1 MDEQLVQFIE
11 NYLSLARFR
20 NVSEENPI
28 KFEIQPDSANPTRRF
43 IVVVSPVE
51 PTFARLP
58 YNVIWIPSDSN
69 RPDFNQIL
77 KRVGHIAADIYNATW
92 EVITAYEDLWIP
104 EQFYQPVVEN
114 PRLHGIETD
123 SDVTGPA
130 SSSEHG
136 LVVLSADH
144 PEARVVELADP
155 RNTNARYPNFHTHP
169 DYPRTMIWINDND
182 YALVS
187 TSAPPQQGMM
197 LFIVGRSNTN
207 PNEWIAVWR
216 FPTEDDLVVI
226 DRSLL
231 SITITGVSTMPEQSI
246 QNYTVTALYADLR
259 QEQLDLSTLDF
270 FTVSD
275 SGIANLDQNSGVLT
289 VGNITSNRTLTLSA
303 QYTEDGIT
311 VQDTHD
317 VLVTTGLEIT
327 TLQIIGAD
335 TVDENT
341 TEQYI
346 VRAFF
351 NDGSEQDVIAE
362 SIVSTATQHAT
373 ISPTALLTANEVN
386 GGDKNTVL
394 QASYTHDG
402 VTRTASKTV
411 TIVDTDPL
419 LNNIVILGPN
429 TVAEGSTTTYS
440 FKLVYS
446 DGSEV
451 LNVTPATFI
460 QTTNAYSTLSGY
472 DLIANQVD
480 QNRQV
485 RLEATY
491 TEFGRTV
498 SGFLNVTITDNLP
511 VPVSA
516 EIVGANSMPEQTSSN
531 YVLRVTFD
539 DNSTQD
545 YTDANWSVVSGA
557 SFASVNATGTVTA
570 NDVSADQTITLSA
583 SREVEGVQFNNI
595 TKDVDILAE
604 APVPILLEL
613 SAPGG
618 TNVNEG
624 DTAVIEYVVTYSDNS
639 QVNVKASPQ
648 LSVSFVGNARGSTF
662 VGADG
667 NDVLM
672 GNVVGDQA
680 ITIRGTYTEGGVTV
694 NDNLALGIVDADI
707 SPRWGYA
714 PEQQN
719 AAAYADSAFY
729 NLLTNDL
736 TGVSG
741 ESFNYQTPDT
751 ATYVFIMYP
760 VSLGYLRT
768 KIASQPGPGGF
779 DGAGITTEASSF
791 GEVKVNVGGN
801 EYYVYRQTFPDTNSQ
816 NVTLTYGT
824 PAYGSDQ

>member
-1 MDEQLVQFIE
+1 MDEQLQQFIT
-11 NYLSLARFR
+11 NYLSLAQFR
-20 NVSEENPI
+20 NVSAENPI

-58 YNVIWIPSDSN
+58 YNVIWIPSDEN
-69 RPDFNQIL
+69 RPDYNQIL
-77 KRVGHIAADIYNATW
+77 KRVGHIPADIYNATW
-92 EVITAYEDLWIP
+92 EVITTYPELWIP

-130 SSSEHG
+130 SATEHG

-144 PEARVVELADP
+144 PEARVVELNDP

-197 LFIVGRSNTN
+197 LFIVGRSTTN

-216 FPTEDDLVVI
+216 FPTEDDLVVV

-231 SITITGVSTMPEQSI
+231 SITINGATTMPEQSL

-259 QEQLDLSTLDF
+259 QETLDLSTLDF
-270 FTVSD
+270 FTVNDTNVS
-275 SGIANLDQNSGVLT
+275 NLDQNSGVLT

-327 TLQIIGAD
+327 TLQIIGPD
-335 TVDENT
+335 EVDENT
-341 TEQYI
+341 TQQYI
-346 VRAFF
+346 IRAFF

-362 SIVSTATQHAT
+362 TLVSTATQHAT
-373 ISPTALLTANEVN
+373 INATALLTANEVN

-394 QASYTHDG
+394 QATYTHDG
-402 VTRTASKTV
+402 VQVQASKTV
-411 TIVDTDPL
+411 TIVDLDPL
-419 LNNIVILGPN
+419 LNNIVILGPA
-429 TVAEGSTTTYS
+429 VVPEGSTNSYT

-472 DLIANQVD
+472 DLIANQVSQD
-480 QNRQV
+480 RQV

-516 EIVGANSMPEQTSSN
+516 EIVGADSMPEQTSRN
-531 YVLRVTFD
+531 YVLRVTY
-539 DNSTQD
+539 DNATTQD
-545 YTDANWSVVSGA
+545 FTDANWSIVSGS
-557 SFASVNATGTVTA
+557 SFGSINATGTLTA
-570 NDVSADQTITLSA
+570 NDVTADQTVTISA
-583 SREVEGVQFNNI
+583 SRTVDGVDFNNI

-613 SAPGG
+613 AAPGG

-624 DTAVIEYVVTYSDNS
+624 DTAVITYTVTYSDNS
-639 QVNVKASPQ
+639 QVNVKSSPG
-648 LSVSFVGNARGSTF
+648 LSVAFVGNARGSTF
-662 VGADG
+662 VGTPQ

-672 GNVVGDQA
+672 GEVVGNQA

-694 NDNLALGIVDADI
+694 NDNLALGIVDSDI

-714 PEQQN
+714 PQQ
-719 AAAYADSAFY
+719 ADTAAYANSAFY
-729 NLLTNDL
+729 DLLTNPL
-736 TGVSG
+736 TGISG
-741 ESFNYQTPDT
+741 ESFNYQAPDSN
-751 ATYVFIMYP
+751 TYVFIMYP
-760 VSLGYLRT
+760 ASLGFLRT

-779 DGAGITTEASSF
+779 DGAGFTDANSSF

-801 EYYVYRQTFPDTNSQ
+801 EYYVYRQTFPDTGSQ

-824 PAYGSDQ
+824 SAYGSDQ